1 MRRTIYLLCAIALLG
16 ACSQEEFQNE
26 NLQNSKEVVFTTSFE
41 NCNTRT
47 YINESNQLRWNAD
60 DRITIFN
67 GNTLNQQYKFTG
79 ETGDNGGT
87 FSKVSSEFGTGNDL
101 SCHYAIY
108 PYDSNNKI
116 SDEGIITTTLP
127 ATQSYV
133 EKSFGLGANTMV
145 AATQNTDDTF
155 LAFKN
160 VGGYLKLSLYGTDIT
175 VKSIT
180 LKGNN
185 GEKIAGKATITHS
198 YGSNPS
204 VTMAEEATDE
214 ITLDCGTGVTVGSTA
229 ETATDF
235 WIVVPPTTFTG
246 GFCITITNSE
256 GGQMVKTTTKS
267 VTIARNGIQP
277 MTAFELKD
285 FSSSFH
291 VETAGTLAS
300 LVGDANKYLIT
311 SMKVTGSLNA
321 ADIATIR
328 DMAGSN
334 VALQATEGILTHLDI
349 SNATIVEDTENAY
362 LLSAIKPEG
371 YSYSYKT
378 EENTVGPLMFAR
390 TKLESIQLPSNTK
403 IIDPYAF
410 DGCASLT
417 SVSLPD
423 GLTGIGEKAFYNCTS
438 LPLIVIPT
446 TVNSLGSSVFWGCSN
461 LAQANIPDGIT
472 ELNRTFSRCALT
484 SITIPSSV
492 TSIIYAFYGNAF
504 TEVSLPANVTN
515 LEGAFSHC
523 TNLRSITIP
532 NKVENMKQTFS
543 GCTSLESI
551 SIPSSVTTL
560 NQAFMDCTNLHDVEI
575 NGAPDLF
582 MSFFGCTSLES
593 VTIPSGIQTLHSTF
607 SRCTALKT
615 VLLPNSVTEID
626 DAFSECTSLETIELP
641 NSVTKLSGAFSGCTS
656 LEAIELPNSVTDL
669 GGAFSGCTF
678 TTITIPGNVENLHG
692 TFSGCSALRSI
703 TIPNSV
709 KYMFAAFKDCTSL
722 ETITIPGSVIDM
734 EDAFWNSGLSTVVI
748 SEGVTNLDW
757 AFINCHNLTSI
768 EIPSSVNSMEDSFSS
783 CTSLASIYCKPTTAP
798 TISEYTFTNVPSE
811 LKIYVPTSAVN
822 AYKAADT
829 WSSYSSQIQGYDF

>member
-1 MRRTIYLLCAIALLG
+1 MRRTIYLLCAIALFG
-16 ACSQEEFQNE
+16 ACSQEEFKND

-87 FSKVSSEFGTGNDL
+87 FSKVSSDFGTGNDL

-285 FSSSFH
+285 FIPVIPTYN
-291 VETAGTLAS
+291 VETAGTLSTLISAEEQTS
-300 LVGDANKYLIT
+300 LTAIIVKGKLNGDDIKSIQKMTNLSYIDMESADIVAGGSAYYSSFTTVDNEFPAFFSNGRYGALYHKLSYIKLPKSITSIGSNALRDCYLINSIEIPNGVEKIGSGAFAGT
-311 SMKVTGSLNA
+311 GITDFNIPSSVKTIEPEAFIGCKLTTLFIPNNVEEIGGGIGNKDVPYQIVLADSNPHFCVQDGVLYNKSM
-321 ADIATIR
+321 
-328 DMAGSN
+328 
-334 VALQATEGILTHLDI
+334 
-349 SNATIVEDTENAY
+349 
-362 LLSAIKPEG
+362 
-371 YSYSYKT
+371 
-378 EENTVGPLMFAR
+378 
-390 TKLESIQLPSNTK
+390 TK
-403 IIDPYAF
+403 IIDYPRHKSETEF
-410 DGCASLT
+410 T
-417 SVSLPD
+417 
-423 GLTGIGEKAFYNCTS
+423 
-438 LPLIVIPT
+438 IPT
-446 TVNSLGSSVFWGCSN
+446 TVNEIGLVAFIGSQCRTI
-461 LAQANIPDGIT
+461 NIPEGVHTIRMGAFVSSQLTSLTIPSTIQNIGNMICVNCVNLSSIYIKASTPPVLSNNALDGIT
-472 ELNRTFSRCALT
+472 T
-484 SITIPSSV
+484 
-492 TSIIYAFYGNAF
+492 
-504 TEVSLPANVTN
+504 
-515 LEGAFSHC
+515 
-523 TNLRSITIP
+523 
-532 NKVENMKQTFS
+532 
-543 GCTSLESI
+543 
-551 SIPSSVTTL
+551 
-560 NQAFMDCTNLHDVEI
+560 
-575 NGAPDLF
+575 
-582 MSFFGCTSLES
+582 
-593 VTIPSGIQTLHSTF
+593 
-607 SRCTALKT
+607 
-615 VLLPNSVTEID
+615 
-626 DAFSECTSLETIELP
+626 
-641 NSVTKLSGAFSGCTS
+641 
-656 LEAIELPNSVTDL
+656 
-669 GGAFSGCTF
+669 
-678 TTITIPGNVENLHG
+678 
-692 TFSGCSALRSI
+692 
-703 TIPNSV
+703 
-709 KYMFAAFKDCTSL
+709 
-722 ETITIPGSVIDM
+722 
-734 EDAFWNSGLSTVVI
+734 
-748 SEGVTNLDW
+748 
-757 AFINCHNLTSI
+757 
-768 EIPSSVNSMEDSFSS
+768 
-783 CTSLASIYCKPTTAP
+783 
-798 TISEYTFTNVPSE
+798 
-811 LKIYVPTSAVN
+811 IYVPTSAVN

-829 WSSYSSQIQGYDF
+829 WSSYSSKIQGYSI

>member
-1 MRRTIYLLCAIALLG
+1 MRRTIYLLCAIALFG

-47 YINESNQLRWNAD
+47 YINERYQLRWNAD

-87 FSKVSSEFGTGNDL
+87 FSKVPSGFGTGNDL

-145 AATQNTDDTF
+145 AATQDTDDTF

-160 VGGYLKLSLYGTDIT
+160 VGGYLKLSLYGTDVT

-214 ITLDCGTGVTVGSTA
+214 ITLDCGAGVTVGSTA

-256 GGQMVKTTTKS
+256 SGQMAKTTTKS

-277 MTAFELKD
+277 MTTFELND

-300 LVGDANKYLIT
+300 LVGDANKYLIP

-334 VALQATEGILTHLDI
+334 VALEATEGILTHLDI
-349 SNATIVEDTENAY
+349 SKATIVEDTENAY
-362 LLSAIKPEG
+362 LSKLAG

-390 TKLESIQLPSNTK
+390 TKLKSIQLPSNTK
-403 IIDPYAF
+403 TIAPYAF
-410 DGCASLT
+410 DGCASL
-417 SVSLPD
+417 P
-423 GLTGIGEKAFYNCTS
+423 N
-438 LPLIVIPT
+438 
-446 TVNSLGSSVFWGCSN
+446 VF
-461 LAQANIPDGIT
+461 
-472 ELNRTFSRCALT
+472 RAL
-484 SITIPSSV
+484 
-492 TSIIYAFYGNAF
+492 
-504 TEVSLPANVTN
+504 
-515 LEGAFSHC
+515 
-523 TNLRSITIP
+523 
-532 NKVENMKQTFS
+532 
-543 GCTSLESI
+543 
-551 SIPSSVTTL
+551 
-560 NQAFMDCTNLHDVEI
+560 
-575 NGAPDLF
+575 
-582 MSFFGCTSLES
+582 
-593 VTIPSGIQTLHSTF
+593 
-607 SRCTALKT
+607 
-615 VLLPNSVTEID
+615 
-626 DAFSECTSLETIELP
+626 
-641 NSVTKLSGAFSGCTS
+641 
-656 LEAIELPNSVTDL
+656 
-669 GGAFSGCTF
+669 
-678 TTITIPGNVENLHG
+678 
-692 TFSGCSALRSI
+692 
-703 TIPNSV
+703 
-709 KYMFAAFKDCTSL
+709 
-722 ETITIPGSVIDM
+722 
-734 EDAFWNSGLSTVVI
+734 
-748 SEGVTNLDW
+748 
-757 AFINCHNLTSI
+757 
-768 EIPSSVNSMEDSFSS
+768 
-783 CTSLASIYCKPTTAP
+783 
-798 TISEYTFTNVPSE
+798 
-811 LKIYVPTSAVN
+811 
-822 AYKAADT
+822 
-829 WSSYSSQIQGYDF
+829 

>member
-1 MRRTIYLLCAIALLG
+1 MTLLNGKCILVMRRTIYLLCTIALFD

-67 GNTLNQQYKFTG
+67 GNTLNQEYKFAG

-108 PYDSNNKI
+108 PYNINNKI
-116 SDEGIITTTLP
+116 SDEGVITTTLP
-127 ATQSYV
+127 ASQNYV
-133 EKSFGLGANTMV
+133 ENSFGLGANTMV
-145 AATQNTDDTF
+145 AATQDTGATF

-160 VGGYLKLSLYGTDIT
+160 VCGYLKLSLYGTDVT

-198 YGSNPS
+198 FGSTPS
-204 VTMAEEATDE
+204 VAMADDATDE
-214 ITLDCGTGVTVGSTA
+214 ITLDCGAGVTVGSTVQ
-229 ETATDF
+229 TATAF
-235 WIVVPPTTFTG
+235 WIVVPPTIFTG
-246 GFCITITNSE
+246 GFSITITNSA
-256 GGQMVKTTTKS
+256 GGQMTKKSTKS
-267 VTIARNGIQP
+267 VTIERNGIQP
-277 MTAFELKD
+277 MVAFELKD
-285 FSSSFH
+285 FTAAYH

-300 LVGDANKYLIT
+300 LVGDANKYLIP
-311 SMKVTGSLNA
+311 SMKVTGNLNA
-321 ADIATIR
+321 KDIATIR

-334 VALQATEGILTHLDI
+334 EALYATSGILTHLDI
-349 SNATIVEDTENAY
+349 SNASIVDDSENAY
-362 LLSAIKPEG
+362 LLSALKPEG
-371 YSYSYKT
+371 NTYSYNT
-378 EENTVGPLMFAR
+378 EKNTIGPLMFAR

-403 IIDPYAF
+403 MIAPYAF
-410 DGCASLT
+410 HGCASLT

-423 GLTGIGEKAFYNCTS
+423 GMTGIGEKAFYNCTS

-560 NQAFMDCTNLHDVEI
+560 NQAFIDCTNLHDVEI

-582 MSFFGCTSLES
+582 ESFSGCTSLES
-593 VTIPSGIQTLHSTF
+593 VTIPSGIQTLNSTF
-607 SRCTALKT
+607 RRCTALKT
-615 VLLPNSVTEID
+615 VLLPNSVTEIQ
-626 DAFSECTSLETIELP
+626 DAFSDCTSLETIELP
-641 NSVTKLSGAFSGCTS
+641 NSVTNLS
-656 LEAIELPNSVTDL
+656 
-669 GGAFSGCTF
+669 GAFSGCTF
-678 TTITIPGNVENLHG
+678 TTITIPGSVENLHS

-709 KYMFAAFKDCTSL
+709 KYMSFAFKDCTSL

-734 EDAFWNSGLSTVVI
+734 EDAFWNSGLSSVVI
-748 SEGVTNLDW
+748 SEGVTNLDY
-757 AFINCHNLTSI
+757 AFLNCHNLTSI

-783 CTSLASIYCKPTTAP
+783 CTSLTSIYCKPTTVP
-798 TISEYTFTNVPSE
+798 SISEYTFTNVPSE
-811 LKIYVPTSAVN
+811 LKIYVPTSAVDT
-822 AYKAADT
+822 YKSADI
-829 WSSYSSQIQGYDF
+829 WSSYSSKIQGYDF